1 MYMHLKYLLEDKLC
15 KIIKNLI
22 ANFCQ
27 EKCHNTVCITCLKL
41 ALIQL
46 FCNKE
51 YAIFDNYCYK
61 EYAIFTKFCHKEY
74 AIFAF
79 IRSLN
84 CRCILENGC
93 FSSQIGAPKQKHRE
107 Q

>member
-1 MYMHLKYLLEDKLC
+1 MFMHLKYLLEDKLC

-22 ANFCQ
+22 INFCQ
-27 EKCHNTVCITCLKL
+27 EKCHNTVCITSLKL

-51 YAIFDNYCYK
+51 YAIF
-61 EYAIFTKFCHKEY
+61 TKICNKEY

>member
-1 MYMHLKYLLEDKLC
+1 MFMHLKYLLEDKLC

-22 ANFCQ
+22 INFCQ
-27 EKCHNTVCITCLKL
+27 EKCHNTVCITSLKL

-51 YAIFDNYCYK
+51 YAIF
-61 EYAIFTKFCHKEY
+61 TKICNKEY

-84 CRCILENGC
+84 CRCTLENGS
-93 FSSQIGAPKQKHRE
+93 FSPQIGAPKQNYISRFNC
-107 Q
+107 